1 MLWTIS
7 WVVAPV
13 INDTIF
19 KGDTCP
25 GTAVHSALVGIP
37 SSYACADIMF
47 AFDLTG
53 SMGGEL
59 SYAQANANAIMDSLM
74 SSIPDVRFGVS
85 SHSDYPASYSLCG
98 YSATY
103 GISGDFP
110 YQLNQPLTYDTA
122 LVRSAIYSLS
132 ILYGADSP
140 EDYARLLWEMLN
152 DPGIDWRRS
161 CARFVVFWLDDI
173 PHACDI
179 YDPSRPY
186 WTNTGVEPGR
196 DATAGTPDDIYWYP
210 LLRDLR
216 RNGIKPVIMVSAT
229 YTYYL
234 PWWQYW
240 MSDTLADGIAT
251 IRGSGIARQIDSIV
265 NSTALTIDTLRPVVR
280 EPAYTSWVSFTP
292 PYYAGI
298 TLSPPEDTFGFTIT
312 FNVPPAAPSGL
323 HTFHIDY
330 YRDAILVDSQLV
342 NLWVYD
348 CTAGYDDPI
357 AVKERLSRDKVIITQ
372 NAVYVSDGYTVEVYS
387 ADGKRIYTL
396 NSGKYEF
403 RNRGIYFVRVKGG
416 KTFKVVVR

>member
-1 MLWTIS
+1 MLWVIS

-59 SYAQANANAIMDSLM
+59 SYAQANANAIMDSLK
-74 SSIPDVRFGVS
+74 SSIPDVRFGVA
-85 SHSDYPASYSLCG
+85 SHSDYPAYYSWCG
-98 YSATY
+98 YSDTY
-103 GISGDFP
+103 GSSGDYA
-110 YQLNQPLTYDTA
+110 YQLNRPLTYDTA
-122 LVRSAIYSLS
+122 LVRSAISSLY
-132 ILYGADSP
+132 IRYGYDAP

-152 DPGIDWRRS
+152 DPGIGWRIS

-173 PHACDI
+173 PHGCDI
-179 YDPSRPY
+179 NDPSRPY
-186 WTNTGVEPGR
+186 SAYTGTDPGR
-196 DATAGTPDDIYWYP
+196 DAMAGTSDDIYWYP

-216 RNGIKPVIMVSAT
+216 TNGIKPVIMVSAT

-240 MSDTLADGIAT
+240 MSDTLANGIAT

-280 EPAYTSWVSFTP
+280 EPVYTSWVSFTP

-298 TLSPPEDTFGFTIT
+298 TLSPPEDTFSFTIT
-312 FNVPPAAPSGL
+312 FNVPLAAPPGL

-348 CTAGYDDPI
+348 CTANWDDPI
-357 AVKERLSRDKVIITQ
+357 AVKERLSKDKVIITQ
-372 NAVYVSDGYTVEVYS
+372 NAVYVSDGYTVEIYS